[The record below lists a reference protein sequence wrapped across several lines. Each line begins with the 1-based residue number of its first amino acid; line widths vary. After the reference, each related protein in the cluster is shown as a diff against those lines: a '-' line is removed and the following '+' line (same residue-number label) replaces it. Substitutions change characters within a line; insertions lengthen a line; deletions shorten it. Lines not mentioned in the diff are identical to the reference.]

1 MLFNQVVQPSRIDS
15 AVRLAAIF
23 AVALLIGLSLDPSV
37 LSLLSIASVALT
49 IIIRVPFS
57 DFSKIA
63 LPALL
68 FCAITFL
75 MHLLF
80 SQTADSARI
89 ALGPLIL
96 NQGAL
101 ITGLLYCWRIVLFF
115 VIAIC
120 FVRWIGQEEFAELVW
135 RTLAPLGRLGLPAQ
149 GIGMAITIAI
159 RFIPQILSEHR
170 RIEMAQRARG
180 AQVGKSS
187 FRNVRRF
194 IPMLIPT
201 VTSALRRIDT
211 TANALTVRA
220 WGLYPTRTF
229 HRRRDIGLRD
239 LAMLSAIV
247 LLVISVW
254 MLSR

>member
-1 MLFNQVVQPSRIDS
+1 MLFNQVVQPSRLDS

-23 AVALLIGLSLDPSV
+23 VPALLTGLSLNPSV
-37 LSLLSIASVALT
+37 LSILSIAVLALT
-49 IIIRVPFS
+49 IIIRVPVS
-57 DFSKIA
+57 DFFKIA
-63 LPALL
+63 VPVLL
-68 FCAITFL
+68 FCAVTLL

-80 SQTADSARI
+80 SQSADSARI
-89 ALGPLIL
+89 AVGPLSL

-101 ITGLLYCWRIVLFF
+101 FTGLLYCWRIVLFF
-115 VIAIC
+115 VVAIC

-201 VTSALRRIDT
+201 MASALRRIDT

-220 WGLYPTRTF
+220 WGVYPTRTF
-229 HRRRDIGLRD
+229 HRRREFGLRD
-239 LAMLSAIV
+239 AAMLVTIM
-247 LLVISVW
+247 LLVITVW
-254 MLSR
+254 VLSR